1 MEINLTDTVMI
12 ANTPAECTIAEAEAT
27 ADRLRQLSKNLTRI
41 VVRAEKIQEIDTTY
55 FQILV
60 ALKTFADQQH
70 IPCTMGLSP
79 AVNDM
84 CQLYG
89 IDLAVPVITG

>member
-1 MEINLTDTVMI
+1 MVVD
-12 ANTPAECTIAEAEAT
+12 TPAECTIVEAEAS
-27 ADRLRQLSKNLTRI
+27 ADRLRRLSKNLTKI
-41 VVRAEKIQEIDTTY
+41 IVRAEKIQEIDTAY

-84 CQLYG
+84 CLLYG
-89 IDLAVPVITG
+89 IELAIPVVAV

>member
-1 MEINLTDTVMI
+1 MEINLTDTVMV
-12 ANTPAECTIAEAEAT
+12 ADTPAECTIAEAEAT

-41 VVRAEKIQEIDTTY
+41 VIRAEKTQEIDTAY

-60 ALKTFADQQH
+60 ALKAFADQQR
-70 IPCTMGLSP
+70 IPCVMEMSP
-79 AVNDM
+79 AVNEM

-89 IDLAVPVITG
+89 IDLAVMIK